1 MKALDDVFR
10 ENGVIFEGTGPKVFN
25 PQTGMLEER
34 KDADINDDDPYGF
47 LGYGWEA
54 YFSSLQIFMWVFFL
68 MSVLM
73 IPAYYYY
80 ISYAGLRN
88 VTLGYYNS
96 VFMLGNMGFNKA
108 VCL

>member
-1 MKALDDVFR
+1 
-10 ENGVIFEGTGPKVFN
+10 
-25 PQTGMLEER
+25 
-34 KDADINDDDPYGF
+34 
-47 LGYGWEA
+47 
-54 YFSSLQIFMWVFFL
+54 MWVFFL

-80 ISYAGLRN
+80 IFYGGLRN